1 MNAQQ
6 FLDKNRLINCAALAQ
21 MLEVSSGTI
30 TKMKTSPSRVQ
41 SLALDA
47 LHTQQREVN
56 LIEIDARE
64 WFDKTYGNSYFSA
77 WVSFKGENYFLPF
90 QYGYGSHVEDVALKT
105 LSDKG
110 LLPSEWRRYTLASE
124 YNVHIV
130 FNKTECLKREMFD
143 GSER

>member
-6 FLDKNRLINCAALAQ
+6 FLDKNRLINCAKLAEL
-21 MLEVSSGTI
+21 LEVSSGTV
-30 TKMKTSPSRVQ
+30 TKMKSNVTRVQ

-47 LHTQQREVN
+47 LHNQQREEN
-56 LIEIDARE
+56 LINIDATE
-64 WFDKTYGNSYFSA
+64 WFDKTNGNSYFSA
-77 WVSFKGENYFLPF
+77 WVSFKGEDHFLPF
-90 QYGYGSHVEDVALKT
+90 QYGYGSHVEDVALKM

-110 LLPSEWRRYTLASE
+110 LLPSEWRRYTLANE

-130 FNKTECLKREMFD
+130 TNKTECLKREMFD